1 MTLCHDIFKMF
12 PILPSSFLDPFCLT
26 ATLYILPAFTL
37 VLCFV
42 FNSSQF
48 SWKADH
54 VTGRLNGR
62 EGMPGTEALALVS
75 QSPCWAGDWP
85 IILHRHYISH
95 SALLGLINPCWALS
109 RNNSS
114 SFLVQNYFE
123 DIRLQMD
130 RNHLAE
136 ISLYFVAWIGKACE
150 DLSFFIVVGQSL
162 THVQLFATPW
172 TAARQASLSF
182 TTSWSLLKLMSIE
195 SVMPST
201 ISSSA
206 APSPPAFSFS
216 QHQGLFPMSR
226 LFISGGQSIGIST
239 SASVLPMNIQ
249 SSFPLGLTGL
259 ILQSKGFSKVFSN
272 TTVQKHQFAAFFIIQ
287 LSHPYMTTG
296 KKP

>member
-12 PILPSSFLDPFCLT
+12 PILPSSFLDPVCLT

-62 EGMPGTEALALVS
+62 KGMPGTEALALVS
-75 QSPCWAGDWP
+75 QSPCWVGDWP

-172 TAARQASLSF
+172 TAARQASCPSLPPGACSNSCPLSLWCLQPF
-182 TTSWSLLKLMSIE
+182 HPLLPLLLLPSVFPSIRVFFQWVDF
-195 SVMPST
+195 SYQV
-201 ISSSA
+201 A
-206 APSPPAFSFS
+206 KVLAFQL
-216 QHQGLFPMSR
+216 QHQ
-226 LFISGGQSIGIST
+226 
-239 SASVLPMNIQ
+239 
-249 SSFPLGLTGL
+249 SFQW
-259 ILQSKGFSKVFSN
+259 IFR
-272 TTVQKHQFAAFFIIQ
+272 VQF
-287 LSHPYMTTG
+287 L
-296 KKP
+296 